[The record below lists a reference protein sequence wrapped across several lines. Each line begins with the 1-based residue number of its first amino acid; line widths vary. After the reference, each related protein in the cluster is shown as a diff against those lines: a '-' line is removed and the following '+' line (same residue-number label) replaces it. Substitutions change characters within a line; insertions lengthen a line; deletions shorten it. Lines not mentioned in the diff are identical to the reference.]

1 MKLWHDLRRWFADKT
16 AAAPGVPQPEGI
28 PTPASVGPP
37 ADVTHRAGRFPI
49 WDVGALSDVGRVR
62 SRNEDRFLALHT
74 VTGSGDAELL
84 PLGLFAIADGMGGHA
99 DGDTASET
107 AMRAIAAHVWP
118 ALPSR
123 FGANGANRP
132 IQEILTEAVL
142 HAHQEIRRRE
152 ANQGMGTT
160 ATVAL
165 LVGTAIY
172 LAHVGDT
179 RAYILD
185 DKGLHAITRDHSL
198 VTRLHELGQL
208 TAVEMENHPQRNVLY
223 RALGQSE
230 ELEVET
236 YYRRLAGAT
245 HLLLCSDGLWGTVPE
260 AEIVRLVRHAPGA
273 QVACASLVAAAN
285 AAGGEDN
292 ITVILVA
299 FTTPEWLSAG
309 ESPGLR

>member
-1 MKLWHDLRRWFADKT
+1 MKLWYGLRRWLTDRT
-16 AAAPGVPQPEGI
+16 AEAPAARPAEVI
-28 PTPASVGPP
+28 PTHVSVEPP
-37 ADVTHRAGRFPI
+37 ADTMRRAGRFPTL
-49 WDVGALSDVGRVR
+49 DVGALSDVGRVR
-62 SRNEDRFLALHT
+62 TRNEDRFLALHT

-99 DGDTASET
+99 DGDTASEM
-107 AMRAIAAHVWP
+107 ALRAIAAHVWP

-123 FGANGANRP
+123 FGADGAHRP

-142 HAHQEIRRRE
+142 NAHQEIRRRE

-165 LVGTAIY
+165 LTGTAVY

-185 DKGLHAITRDHSL
+185 EKGLHVITRDHSL

-208 TAVEMENHPQRNVLY
+208 TAAELVDHPQRNVLY

-236 YYRRLAGAT
+236 YYRRLTGVS
-245 HLLLCSDGLWGTVPE
+245 HLLLCSDGLWGAVPE
-260 AEIVRLVRHAPGA
+260 PEIVRLLRASPGA
-273 QVACASLVAAAN
+273 QAACASLVAAAN

-299 FTTPEWLSAG
+299 LTTPELY
-309 ESPGLR
+309 PGSS